1 MQVMQQVGALPYRFN
16 PDGAV
21 EVLLITS
28 RGTGRWIIPK
38 GNPIQ
43 GLKAHQVA
51 AREAFEEAG
60 INGKPSKKPIGKFYY
75 SKQRAGRPE
84 IDIEVMVFPLLIT
97 EQLQDWPERRQRKR
111 RWLNPIA
118 ASHLAEDAGLKR
130 ILQIFHLTVET

>member
-1 MQVMQQVGALPYRFN
+1 MQQVGALPYRTA

-28 RGTGRWIIPK
+28 RGSGRWIIPK
-38 GNPIQ
+38 GNNIK

-60 INGKPSKKPIGKFYY
+60 IGGTPSRKSIGKYY
-75 SKQRAGRPE
+75 FEKQRPGQAE
-84 IDIEVMVFPLLIT
+84 TETEVTVYPLLVT
-97 EQLQDWPERRQRKR
+97 EQFQDWPERRQRKR
-111 RWLNPIA
+111 RWLSTID
-118 ASHLAEDAGLKR
+118 ASHLVDDDGLKR

>member
-1 MQVMQQVGALPYRFN
+1 MQQVGALPYRIG
-16 PDGAV
+16 PDGDV

-38 GNPIQ
+38 GNPIK

-60 INGKPSKKPIGKFYY
+60 IGGAPSSKSLGKFYFE
-75 SKQRAGRPE
+75 KQRPGQSE
-84 IDIEVMVFPLLIT
+84 TETEVTVYPLLVT
-97 EQLQDWPERRQRKR
+97 EQFQDWPERRQRKR
-111 RWLNPIA
+111 RWLSPIA
-118 ASHLAEDAGLKR
+118 ASHLVEDAGLKR

>member
-1 MQVMQQVGALPYRFN
+1 MQQIGALPYRISH
-16 PDGAV
+16 DGDL

-60 INGKPSKKPIGKFYY
+60 ISGKAANRSIGKFRYN
-75 SKQRAGRPE
+75 KQRPGRS
-84 IDIEVMVFPLLIT
+84 DADVEVTVFPMLVT
-97 EQLQDWPERRQRKR
+97 EQLQDWPERRQRER

-118 ASHLAEDAGLKR
+118 ASHLVDDIGLKR
-130 ILQIFHLTVET
+130 LLQVFHLTARI